1 MSFCH
6 LPRHEN
12 KLFTQKKEVALMHEI
27 NKIGN
32 CFWYSTPVAE
42 TDRPILGMV
51 VGENKTLMIDAGN
64 SEDHA
69 HYFQKELLKR
79 GVPNPDIVVLTHWHW
94 DHIFGLSALSN
105 TVSIALTETKKQ
117 MEKMIPYSW
126 SDEAIDTR
134 VKEGTEI
141 EFCAKAIKE
150 EFKDHRDIK
159 IVLPDVTFE
168 EQMKIDL
175 GGVTCIVQHVGG
187 DHAADSTIVY
197 IKEEKILF
205 LADCIY
211 PNMYAVKENYTIKK
225 TMRLLN
231 ELEKFDAEIYIPS
244 HQKPL
249 TKEEFNQQVTKLRL
263 IAELT
268 ATCDGDQQKIIEK
281 YKYKMNRELTE
292 EENETITN
300 FVNGF

>member
-1 MSFCH
+1 
-6 LPRHEN
+6 
-12 KLFTQKKEVALMHEI
+12 MHTI

-32 CFWYSTPVAE
+32 SFWYITPVSL

-51 VGENKTLMIDAGN
+51 VGKNKTLMIDAGN

-69 HYFQKELLKR
+69 NYFQQELLKS

-105 TVSIALTETKKQ
+105 TVSIACKKTKEE
-117 MEKMIPYSW
+117 MEKLIPYSW
-126 SDEAIDTR
+126 SDEAIDER
-134 VKEGTEI
+134 VKEGIEI

-150 EFKDHRDIK
+150 EFKDHRNIK

-168 EQMKIDL
+168 TEMEIDL

-187 DHAADSTIVY
+187 DHASDSVIVY

-211 PNMYAVKENYTIKK
+211 PLMYAPKDNYTINE
-225 TMRLLN
+225 TLRLLDK
-231 ELEKFDAEIYIPS
+231 LEQFDAETYIPS
-244 HQKPL
+244 HQKPI
-249 TKEEFNQQVTKLRL
+249 TKEEFNQEVAKLRT
-263 IAELT
+263 IAKYTQL
-268 ATCDGDQQKIIEK
+268 CSGDQQKITLEYEK
-281 YKYKMNRELTE
+281 HVQRALTE
-292 EENETITN
+292 DEKETISN
-300 FVNGF
+300 FVNGY